1 MTEKTEIKPLT
12 RSEKEAKI
20 KDKAGFVIVFLAA
33 LLAIN
38 TMIGGSNSSKIQNN
52 TIQAN
57 NMWAWYQAKN
67 VRGVLYEINAAET
80 QIPANKEKF
89 LAEAKRMSDDKKEI
103 MEKAK
108 ALEAERDKAKERSP
122 WFTWGGSI
130 LQISIVL
137 LTASI
142 LAASMPMFWVSTI
155 VGAVGAVIVSQAL
168 WMWLP
173 WLVQVY
179 YYYYQQGVVICIDT
193 LVKILIIGNIRCAKN
208 RIVAP
213 MEHVQKI

>member
-1 MTEKTEIKPLT
+1 MTEVAKPAEKKPLT
-12 RSEKEAKI
+12 RSEKEAAI

-67 VRGVLYEINAAET
+67 VRGVLYEISA
-80 QIPANKEKF
+80 
-89 LAEAKRMSDDKKEI
+89 AEAKKPENAEKFKSEAERMSTEKKEI
-103 MEKAK
+103 AEKAK

-142 LAASMPMFWVSTI
+142 LAASMPMFWVSTV
-155 VGAVGAVIVSQAL
+155 VGAVGSLIVTQAL
-168 WMWLP
+168 WMWMP
-173 WLVQVY
+173 WF
-179 YYYYQQGVVICIDT
+179 
-193 LVKILIIGNIRCAKN
+193 A
-208 RIVAP
+208 
-213 MEHVQKI
+213 

>member
-1 MTEKTEIKPLT
+1 MIVASFVSIKIFINTVVFSKEITMAEEKKAPS
-12 RSEKEAKI
+12 RSEREAAI

-38 TMIGGSNSSKIQNN
+38 TMFGGSNSSKIQNN

-67 VRGVLYEINAAET
+67 VRGVLYEINAIET
-80 QIPANKEKF
+80 TKPENKEKF
-89 LAEAKRMSDDKKEI
+89 LAEKARMDADKKEI

-108 ALEAERDKAKERSP
+108 ALEAERDAAKLKSP
-122 WFTWGGSI
+122 WFTWSGSI

-142 LAASMPMFWVSTI
+142 LAVSMPMFYISTI
-155 VGAVGAVIVSQAL
+155 VGALGALLVSQAL

-173 WLVQVY
+173 WM
-179 YYYYQQGVVICIDT
+179 T
-193 LVKILIIGNIRCAKN
+193 
-208 RIVAP
+208 
-213 MEHVQKI
+213 

>member
-67 VRGVLYEINAAET
+67 VRGVLYEISAAET
-80 QIPANKEKF
+80 QVPANKEKF

-173 WLVQVY
+173 WLV
-179 YYYYQQGVVICIDT
+179 
-193 LVKILIIGNIRCAKN
+193 
-208 RIVAP
+208 
-213 MEHVQKI
+213 

>member
-1 MTEKTEIKPLT
+1 MSDKPEVKPLT

-67 VRGVLYEINAAET
+67 VRGVLYEISAAEANK
-80 QIPANKEKF
+80 PENKEKF

-108 ALEAERDKAKERSP
+108 ALEAERDAAKQRSP
-122 WFTWGGSI
+122 WFTWSGSI

-142 LAASMPMFWVSTI
+142 LAASMPMFWVSTV
-155 VGAVGAVIVSQAL
+155 VGALGSLLVTQAL
-168 WMWLP
+168 WMWIP
-173 WLVQVY
+173 WL
-179 YYYYQQGVVICIDT
+179 G
-193 LVKILIIGNIRCAKN
+193 
-208 RIVAP
+208 
-213 MEHVQKI
+213 

>member
-1 MTEKTEIKPLT
+1 MAEEKKVPT
-12 RSEKEAKI
+12 RSEREAAI

-67 VRGVLYEINAAET
+67 VRGVLYEINAAES

-89 LAEAKRMSDDKKEI
+89 ESEAKRMSDDKKEI

-108 ALEAERDKAKERSP
+108 ALEAERDEAKKRSP

-142 LAASMPMFWVSTI
+142 LAASMPMFYVSTV
-155 VGAVGAVIVSQAL
+155 VGALGSIIVSQAL
-168 WMWLP
+168 WMWVP
-173 WLVQVY
+173 WL
-179 YYYYQQGVVICIDT
+179 
-193 LVKILIIGNIRCAKN
+193 N
-208 RIVAP
+208 
-213 MEHVQKI
+213 

>member
-1 MTEKTEIKPLT
+1 MSDTKPEVKPLS
-12 RSEKEAKI
+12 RSEREAKI
-20 KDKAGFVIVFLAA
+20 KDKAGFIIVFLAA

-80 QIPANKEKF
+80 TNKDNKERF
-89 LAEAKRMSDDKKEI
+89 LAEKERMDKDKKEI

-108 ALEAERDKAKERSP
+108 VLEAERDAAKLKSP
-122 WFTWGGSI
+122 WFTWSGSV
-130 LQISIVL
+130 LQIAIVL

-142 LAASMPMFWVSTI
+142 LAVSMPMFYISTI
-155 VGAVGAVIVSQAL
+155 VGTVGAVLVSQAL
-168 WMWLP
+168 WMWIP
-173 WLVQVY
+173 WLS
-179 YYYYQQGVVICIDT
+179 
-193 LVKILIIGNIRCAKN
+193 
-208 RIVAP
+208 
-213 MEHVQKI
+213 

>member
-1 MTEKTEIKPLT
+1 MSESKPEVKPLS
-12 RSEKEAKI
+12 RSEREAKI
-20 KDKAGFVIVFLAA
+20 KDKAGFIIVFLAA

-67 VRGVLYEINAAET
+67 VRGVLYEINAQET
-80 QIPANKEKF
+80 TKPENREKF
-89 LAEAKRMSDDKKEI
+89 MAEKERMDKDKKEI

-108 ALEAERDKAKERSP
+108 ALEAERDAAKQRSP

-142 LAASMPMFWVSTI
+142 LAVSMSMFYISTI
-155 VGAVGAVIVSQAL
+155 VGAVGALIVSQAL
-168 WMWLP
+168 WMWMP
-173 WLVQVY
+173 WF
-179 YYYYQQGVVICIDT
+179 
-193 LVKILIIGNIRCAKN
+193 A
-208 RIVAP
+208 
-213 MEHVQKI
+213 

>member
-1 MTEKTEIKPLT
+1 MTEPTKPLT

-67 VRGVLYEINAAET
+67 VRGVLYEINAQET
-80 QIPANKEKF
+80 DKATNREKF
-89 LAEAKRMSDDKKEI
+89 LAEAKRMSDDKKDI

-108 ALEAERDKAKERSP
+108 ALEAERDLAKQRSP

-130 LQISIVL
+130 LQIAIVL

-142 LAASMPMFWVSTI
+142 LAASMPMFYVSTVVGV
-155 VGAVGAVIVSQAL
+155 VGAFIVSQAL
-168 WMWLP
+168 WMWIP
-173 WLVQVY
+173 WL
-179 YYYYQQGVVICIDT
+179 G
-193 LVKILIIGNIRCAKN
+193 
-208 RIVAP
+208 
-213 MEHVQKI
+213 

>member
-1 MTEKTEIKPLT
+1 MTENKPLT

-38 TMIGGSNSSKIQNN
+38 TMIGGQNSSKIQNN

-67 VRGVLYEINAAET
+67 VRGVLYEISAAE
-80 QIPANKEKF
+80 ANKPENKDKF
-89 LAEAKRMSDDKKEI
+89 LAEAKRMSDDKKDI

-108 ALEAERDKAKERSP
+108 ALEAERDEAKKRSP
-122 WFTWGGSI
+122 WFTWSGSI
-130 LQISIVL
+130 LQIAIVL

-142 LAASMPMFWVSTI
+142 LAASMPMFYVSTV
-155 VGAVGAVIVSQAL
+155 VGALGSLLVSQAL
-168 WMWLP
+168 WMWMP
-173 WLVQVY
+173 W
-179 YYYYQQGVVICIDT
+179 
-193 LVKILIIGNIRCAKN
+193 
-208 RIVAP
+208 
-213 MEHVQKI
+213 

>member
-1 MTEKTEIKPLT
+1 MSESKPAEKKPLT
-12 RSEKEAKI
+12 RSEKEAAI

-89 LAEAKRMSDDKKEI
+89 EAEAKRMSDDKKEI

-108 ALEAERDKAKERSP
+108 ALEAERDEVRKHSP
-122 WFTWGGSI
+122 WMTFAGSAFQ
-130 LQISIVL
+130 LSIVL
-137 LTASI
+137 LSASI
-142 LAASMPMFWVSTI
+142 LAVSMGMFYASVGVGL
-155 VGAVGAVIVSQAL
+155 VGALLMSQGIWL
-168 WMWLP
+168 WM
-173 WLVQVY
+173 
-179 YYYYQQGVVICIDT
+179 
-193 LVKILIIGNIRCAKN
+193 
-208 RIVAP
+208 
-213 MEHVQKI
+213 